1 MVVAGWN
8 AAESAM
14 QFLEENNYS
23 SMVVGLGGERQGA
36 VRVISECDQYSF
48 QNFIFSLQRFFALFG
63 KYFLS

>member
-48 QNFIFSLQRFFALFG
+48 SEF
-63 KYFLS
+63 YF